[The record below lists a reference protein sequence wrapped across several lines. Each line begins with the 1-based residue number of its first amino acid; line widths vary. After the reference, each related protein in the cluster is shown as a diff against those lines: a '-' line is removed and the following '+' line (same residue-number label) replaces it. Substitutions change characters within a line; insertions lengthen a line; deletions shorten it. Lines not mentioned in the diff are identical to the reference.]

1 MNKKGR
7 YYMSHF
13 TVAVFTNEE
22 PTYDLIDTLL
32 EPFDENKEV
41 RIFVSHEDMVKR
53 VRHDIQI
60 YNERVYQRYVQDKE
74 GYSIGK
80 NTAHLHYL
88 EHEFQPKL
96 TWTDEQCIQGYIDDY
111 ILTEF
116 IEEDVVEDG
125 VYTRYNPQS
134 KWDWYQVGGRWGGLL
149 LTKNGGNVNTAE
161 VSNLDL
167 NPKQEDIDYRTREW
181 EIVVE
186 NQPLRD
192 GEEREDFNVFINPN
206 YYRKNYKTKDNYV
219 RQQTKLLTYAALTQD
234 GKWYEPG
241 QMGWFGASDATY
253 ESKLSF
259 EEQFDELMKEYKDGW
274 ITIVDCHI

>member
-1 MNKKGR
+1 
-7 YYMSHF
+7 MSHF

-22 PTYDLIDTLL
+22 PTNNLIDMLL

-41 RIFVSHEDMVKR
+41 RLFVSHEDMIKR

-60 YNERVYQRYVQDKE
+60 YNEQVYQRYVQDKE
-74 GYSIGK
+74 GYSNGK
-80 NTAHLHYL
+80 RPAHLHYL
-88 EHEFQPKL
+88 EHEFPPKL
-96 TWTDEQCIQGYIDDY
+96 TWTDEQCIQDYIDDY
-111 ILTEF
+111 ILPEF

-125 VYTRYNPQS
+125 VYTRYNPQA

-149 LTKNGGNVNTAE
+149 LTKNGDNVNTDK

-186 NQPLRD
+186 NQPLRE
-192 GEEREDFNVFINPN
+192 GEEREDYNLFINPN
-206 YYRKNYKTKDNYV
+206 YYLKNYETKDNYV
-219 RQQTKLLTYAALTQD
+219 RQRTKLMTYAALTQD
-234 GKWYEPG
+234 GKWYEQG
-241 QMGWFGASDATY
+241 QMGWFGMGDDTY